1 MALTLRTNLPADK
14 AWAHAVL
21 DDVRD
26 VLAHRA
32 KDVREALRILGDYL

>member
-1 MALTLRTNLPADK
+1 MALTLRDNLTPEQ

-26 VLAHRA
+26 GFAHSRQ
-32 KDVREALRILGDYL
+32 DVRAALRVLGDMA

>member
-1 MALTLRTNLPADK
+1 MNLRENLPEQK
-14 AWAHAVL
+14 RWAHAIL

-26 VLAHRA
+26 GLAHRS

>member
-26 VLAHRA
+26 GLAHST
-32 KDVREALRILGDYL
+32 KDVRAALRILGDWL